1 MPSMRT
7 PGRSGERRRA
17 RALGLPLLASVV
29 LIAGSAE
36 PTLAGSATTSADP
49 VVAAAGDIAES
60 GGHQQAT
67 GNLIRS
73 LAPTAVLPLG
83 DEAYADGSLSQFKS
97 YYDPAWGSFDAI
109 ASPTPGNH
117 EYHTSG
123 AAGYFAY
130 FGARAPAPYYS
141 FNLGSW
147 HLISLNSEISY
158 SAGSAQERWLK
169 ADLAAHP
176 APCTLAYWHRPRFDS
191 GTEHGSDSSLG
202 SLWNDLYAGHA
213 DIVLTGHEHHYE
225 RFALQSPSGVA
236 DPAGLREIVVGTGGA
251 ALYNDFGTPLPTS
264 QVRDGT
270 HFGVLKLTLHAGS
283 YDWAFI
289 ATGGSTR
296 DSGTTG
302 CHRSGAP
309 PPPPPHPKRCVVP
322 RVIGFTLAR
331 AKQRIRS
338 RGCTVG
344 RIRRVH
350 SRRVGRVLAQSPRPD
365 VTKAGGFRVRLVVGR
380 R

>member
-1 MPSMRT
+1 MRRT
-7 PGRSGERRRA
+7 RRRGKTRRA

-29 LIAGSAE
+29 LIAGSAQ
-36 PTLAGSATTSADP
+36 PTLAGSATTSSDP
-49 VVAAAGDIAES
+49 VLAAAGDVAES

-67 GNLIRS
+67 GDLIRS
-73 LAPTAVLPLG
+73 LSPTAVLPLG
-83 DEAYADGSLSQFKS
+83 DEAYPDGTLGQFNS
-97 YYDPAWGSFDAI
+97 YYRPAWGSFNAI
-109 ASPTPGNH
+109 ARPTPGNH

-141 FNLGSW
+141 SDLGSW
-147 HLISLNSEISY
+147 HLISLNSEISH
-158 SAGSAQERWLK
+158 SAGSAQESWLK
-169 ADLAAHP
+169 SDLAAHP
-176 APCTLAYWHRPRFDS
+176 SACTLAYWHRPRFDS
-191 GTEHGSDSSLG
+191 GTTHGSDSSMAP
-202 SLWNDLYAGHA
+202 LWNDLYAAHA
-213 DIVLTGHEHHYE
+213 DIVLSGHEHHYE
-225 RFALQSPSGVA
+225 RFALQGPSGAA
-236 DPAGLREIVVGTGGA
+236 DAAGLRELVVGTGGA

-270 HFGVLKLTLHAGS
+270 HFGVLKLTLHAAS

-289 ATGGSTR
+289 ATGGATR
-296 DSGTTG
+296 DSGSTG
-302 CHRSGAP
+302 CHRSGAPP

-331 AKQRIRS
+331 AKPRIRS

-350 SRRVGRVLAQSPRPD
+350 SRRVGRVLAQSPRPGA
-365 VTKAGGFRVRLVVGR
+365 TKARGFRVRLVVGR